1 MSKAKDWDGVIKEG
15 LAIRDLYP
23 DYVEAGS
30 VYEFL
35 AAAYVAKDDKG
46 AAMDQLE
53 RYVHAGG
60 TQSGFVRATGQSY

>member
-1 MSKAKDWDGVIKEG
+1 MPQERQDDGVIKQG

-35 AAAYVAKDDKG
+35 ATAYADKKDMAERHRRARALCDMRAA
-46 AAMDQLE
+46 AARRL
-53 RYVHAGG
+53 
-60 TQSGFVRATGQSY
+60 